1 MVSSRNALHKY
12 PLGEFLR
19 SSEITMELK
28 SCRVTVLDMDG
39 VAHTVEVTASTLYE
53 PVLPW

>member
-1 MVSSRNALHKY
+1 MISSRNALRQKT
-12 PLGEFLR
+12 LGEFFR
-19 SSEITMELK
+19 NSELIMEIK
-28 SCRVTVLDMDG
+28 SCRVTVRDMDG